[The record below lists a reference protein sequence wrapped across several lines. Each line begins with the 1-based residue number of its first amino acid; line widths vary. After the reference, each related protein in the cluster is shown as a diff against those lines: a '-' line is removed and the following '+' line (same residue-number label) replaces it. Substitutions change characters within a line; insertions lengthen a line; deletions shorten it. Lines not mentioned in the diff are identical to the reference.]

1 MKRYFIL
8 LLVAIFALY
17 VSAKE
22 ADEPDDKC
30 VIKSFVYVATVHE
43 DNTWSV
49 TEKIL
54 ASFREPRHGI
64 YQYIESRYNDI
75 LDGKLYKY
83 TIDVT
88 DVTVPTFTVKTQMED
103 DFHVIRIGDEGREI
117 IGDVEYTINYKLHFN
132 DDRYEKADI
141 LYASV
146 LGAQW
151 RNDIEDFQFGLQ
163 FDKKLPTDFEKNVKI
178 LSGKLGEQG
187 NSLNVAYEIDWEANR
202 IYGRA
207 QNIAHHNAITL
218 RAELPEGFWHVDQ
231 SKIISANK
239 NAQLLFYAAIVLF
252 VVAIVYLYQ
261 NRRRKPLTVI
271 EYSAPDDIN
280 SAAVGYIMD
289 EVADVSDLSSL
300 IVWWASKGYLRIE
313 EKEVEVGIVKRKQ
326 KQIILHMI
334 QDLPHDTQGYQRTF
348 WKALFKGDKTE
359 CNISEDLRDRGNK
372 VKEAIT
378 ELERHFMGE
387 RKLVNFNK
395 KGMLLMALYVVV
407 GGLSVLFSSRVATF
421 DTENLMAITTWLVLI
436 FGYGFWRYR
445 NADKSLTDY
454 LRENK
459 GKRIMLMLSMAFMCY
474 YTVNSVSA
482 LTGPQNNAL
491 PQFAV
496 EGIIIGGWI
505 MVLFVGSLRIDTKY
519 RKEKLSHLLGFREFI
534 KTAEVP
540 MLKAMVDENPE
551 YFYEVL
557 PFAMVF
563 GLTNKWYEHFANI
576 KISDPDWYTSDSA
589 DSLAGS
595 AVSAGLGS
603 SLNSSFGNLIS
614 AGLLA
619 SSINLAISTTTGG
632 GGGHS
637 GGGGGGGGGG
647 SW

>member
-1 MKRYFIL
+1 MKRYL
-8 LLVAIFALY
+8 LLLIAAILALSSY
-17 VSAKE
+17 ANE
-22 ADEPDDKC
+22 ADEPDNKC

-64 YQYIESRYNDI
+64 YQYIETRYDDI

-88 DVTVPTFTVKTQMED
+88 DVSVPSFTVKTETER

-117 IGDVEYTINYKLHFN
+117 SGDVEYTINYKLHFN

-151 RNDIEDFQFGLQ
+151 RNEVMDFQFGLQ
-163 FDKKLPTDFEKNVKI
+163 FDKKFPADFDKRFKI
-178 LSGKLGEQG
+178 ISGKLGEKG
-187 NSLNVAYEIDWEANR
+187 NALNVAYEIDWEANR

-207 QNIAHHNAITL
+207 QNIGHHNAITL
-218 RAELPEGFWHVDQ
+218 RAELPQGFWRVDQ

-239 NAQLLFYAAIVLF
+239 NAQLLFYVAIVLF
-252 VVAIVYLYQ
+252 VVAVVYLFQ

-300 IVWWASKGYLRIE
+300 IVWWASKGYLKIE

-326 KQIILHMI
+326 KQIVLHML
-334 QDLPHDTQGYQRTF
+334 QDLPHDIQGYQRTF
-348 WKALFKGDKTE
+348 WKALFKSDKTE
-359 CNISEDLRDRGNK
+359 CNISEDLRDRGDK
-372 VKEAIT
+372 VKEAIA

-395 KGMLLMALYVVV
+395 TGMLLIALYVIA
-407 GGLSVLFSSRVATF
+407 GGLAILFSSRASHF
-421 DTENLMAITTWLVLI
+421 DLEYVTTITPWLVVL
-436 FGYGFWRYR
+436 FGYGFWHYR
-445 NADKSLTDY
+445 NADKNLIDY
-454 LRENK
+454 FRENK
-459 GKRIMLMLSMAFMCY
+459 GKRIMLLLSMLFFCFF
-474 YTVNSVSA
+474 TVNSA
-482 LTGPQNNAL
+482 ADLTGPQNNAL

-496 EGIIIGGWI
+496 EGIIIGGWV
-505 MVLFVGSLRIDTKY
+505 MVLFAGSLRIDTKY
-519 RKEKLSHLLGFREFI
+519 RKEKLSKLLGFREFI
-534 KTAEVP
+534 KTAELP
-540 MLKAMVDENPE
+540 MLKTMVDKNPE

-563 GLTNKWYEHFANI
+563 GLTDKWYEHFANI
-576 KISDPDWYTSDSA
+576 KINNPSWYVTDSA

-595 AVSAGLGS
+595 AVSAGLGT